1 MHVDHVVGLF
11 HLFWLLHSSC
21 FTVLWHLWLLQVL
34 SQGDRCH
41 VPRGCLATGKLVYL
55 HVLIAVDVITITTKE
70 IHVQYNHVYLIC
82 TNCYRYLNHIFTVVK
97 ATVWRHLPSHTP
109 PKAPAYVCNKQKV
122 LSDLKILFI
131 FTSKW
136 CTNSWLL
143 IYMTEKYMHYYN
155 V

>member
-1 MHVDHVVGLF
+1 MHVDCVVGLF
-11 HLFWLLHSSC
+11 HLLLLSCSSC
-21 FTVLWHLWLLQVL
+21 ITVLWHLWLLQVL

-41 VPRGCLATGKLVYL
+41 VPCGCLATGKLPGSISTCSDGCKCDY
-55 HVLIAVDVITITTKE
+55 ITKE
-70 IHVQYNHVYLIC
+70 IQYNHVYLW
-82 TNCYRYLNHIFTVVK
+82 TNYYRYLKHVFTVVK
-97 ATVWRHLPSHTP
+97 AAVWRHLPSHTP